1 MRLQEDEVSRIWAAV
16 IGIPEADCET
26 NFFDLGG
33 HSLLLM
39 ELVAQLNRQLG
50 IGADILT
57 LMEYPT
63 VSKFTSYWNSR
74 EASADASH

>member
-1 MRLQEDEVSRIWAAV
+1 MPLQEHEVAWIWAAV
-16 IGIPEADCET
+16 IGIPEADVDT

-39 ELVAQLNRQLG
+39 VLVSELNRQLG
-50 IGADILT
+50 IDTDVLV

-63 VSKFTSYWNSR
+63 VAKFTSYWNSR
-74 EASADASH
+74 ESAGQ

>member
-1 MRLQEDEVSRIWAAV
+1 MPVQEQDVSQIWADV
-16 IGIPEADCET
+16 IGIPEADVDT

-39 ELVAQLNRQLG
+39 ELASRLNQQLG
-50 IGADILT
+50 IDTDVLM

-63 VSKFTSYWNSR
+63 VAKFTSHWNSVETLVDGNR
-74 EASADASH
+74 